1 MENLTVGKYNDVMD
15 TSGSFYGAI
24 RRLCKLVGID
34 ELTDNNTQDILKN
47 WDFSS
52 MNTPYTNLENFKIS
66 IKKTIKQ

>member
-1 MENLTVGKYNDVMD
+1 MENLTLRKYNHVMD
-15 TSGSFYGAI
+15 TTGSFYGAI
-24 RRLCKLVGID
+24 RRLCELVGI